1 MIIMDM
7 FLLHRHIKRSLFVLI
22 YTDVLLVINCILKY
36 VSEFNYVLL
45 IYFVLNMLKSL
56 LWILAKTKMNWC
68 TLGAHQVQPFTGQ
81 LPYHFSH
88 NHFGQTGH
96 DCYLINQ
103 CRISENY
110 K

>member
-1 MIIMDM
+1 MDM

-68 TLGAHQVQPFTGQ
+68 TLGAHQVQALRVSCHIIF
-81 LPYHFSH
+81 
-88 NHFGQTGH
+88 
-96 DCYLINQ
+96 LI
-103 CRISENY
+103 IILV
-110 K
+110 KLAMIAT